1 MVHCKNGHH
10 HKPETKKTQKKLK
23 LKNQSQDDDGDYS
36 DALKFSN
43 VPQFKCAA
51 ISYIAGYVAQMV
63 QKKTTRHV
71 CHEAVGS
78 REHECE
84 SAFLTLKHRGNLF
97 KPAANVI
104 SVCTET
110 EKCFPRMLAS
120 TNGRFPQGE
129 GIPDAIAV
137 SVLNGVK
144 IHATYK
150 ELDEHMLDTTVNDN
164 HVFKLIKTVSKWYC
178 KVRLYQLGKT
188 ITEMSTITK
197 MRKKLNR
204 RVLFEHQ

>member
-1 MVHCKNGHH
+1 MC
-10 HKPETKKTQKKLK
+10 
-23 LKNQSQDDDGDYS
+23 
-36 DALKFSN
+36 
-43 VPQFKCAA
+43 KCAA

-63 QKKTTRHV
+63 QKKNTCHV

-97 KPAANVI
+97 KSAASVI

-110 EKCFPRMLAS
+110 EKCFQRMYAS
-120 TNGRFPQGE
+120 TNGRLPQGE

-137 SVLNGVK
+137 SVLNGVN
-144 IHATYK
+144 IQATFK
-150 ELDEHMLDTTVNDN
+150 EIDKHMLDTTVNDN
-164 HVFKLIKTVSKWYC
+164 HVFKFIKTVSKCYC

-188 ITEMSTITK
+188 TTEMSTKTE
-197 MRKKLNR
+197 MRKKLNK
-204 RVLFEHQ
+204 RVLFERQ

>member
-1 MVHCKNGHH
+1 MAVFSNSEGALFSYYKMKKKMVGPLQEWASSQTRNKKN
-10 HKPETKKTQKKLK
+10 PKKTQTKKPKPRMMVTTVMHLNFQMF
-23 LKNQSQDDDGDYS
+23 LSLN
-36 DALKFSN
+36 AL
-43 VPQFKCAA
+43 QY
-51 ISYIAGYVAQMV
+51 YIAGYVAQMV

-104 SVCTET
+104 LCTET

-137 SVLNGVK
+137 SVLNGD
-144 IHATYK
+144 ATYK

-178 KVRLYQLGKT
+178 KVRINLEKQ
-188 ITEMSTITK
+188 
-197 MRKKLNR
+197 
-204 RVLFEHQ
+204 